1 MVWVMAGSQELDLIA
16 LHRRHRDQLLGMFV
30 RRTLD
35 VETALDLWAETFAQ
49 AVAGQKRF
57 KGDEDAAARWL
68 YTIAH
73 RQLAYYYRRG
83 YARKRAMQRLNL
95 ERPPSSEDLEA
106 ALLERAE
113 AERVRGE
120 LAAALAQLSP
130 KSRQAVELRVVEELP
145 FAEVAERMAI
155 KEPAARALVSR
166 ALRALAASL
175 DPETTTEEMAR

>member
-1 MVWVMAGSQELDLIA
+1 MVWVMAGPNTLDLLA
-16 LHRRHRDQLLGMFV
+16 LHRRHRDALLGMFV

-49 AVAGQKRF
+49 AVASQGRF
-57 KGDEDAAARWL
+57 RGDEDDAAKWL

-83 YARKRAMQRLNL
+83 YARKRAMQRLEL
-95 ERPPSSEDLEA
+95 ERPPASEDLEA
-106 ALLERAE
+106 ALMQRAE

-120 LAAALAQLSP
+120 LAVALAQLSP
-130 KSRQAVELRVVEELP
+130 KARQAVELRVVEELP
-145 FAEVAERMAI
+145 FTEVAERMAI

-166 ALRALAASL
+166 ALRALATNL
-175 DPETTTEEMAR
+175 DPEIITEGARS

>member
-1 MVWVMAGSQELDLIA
+1 MVWVMAGPNELDLLA
-16 LHRRHRDQLLGMFV
+16 LHRRHRDALLGMFV

-49 AVAGQKRF
+49 AIAGQRRF
-57 KGDEDAAARWL
+57 RGDEDDAARWL

-83 YARKRAMQRLNL
+83 YARQRAMQKLAL
-95 ERPPSSEDLEA
+95 ERPPASEDLEA
-106 ALLERAE
+106 ALLQRAE
-113 AERVRGE
+113 ADRVRGE
-120 LAAALAQLSP
+120 LTVALAQLSP
-130 KSRQAVELRVVEELP
+130 KARQAVELRVVDELP

-166 ALRALAASL
+166 GLRALATSL
-175 DPETTTEEMAR
+175 DPETLAEGANA

>member
-1 MVWVMAGSQELDLIA
+1 MVWLMAGPNHLDLVA
-16 LHRRHRDQLLGMFV
+16 LHRRHRDPLLGMFV

-49 AVAGQKRF
+49 AVASQSRF
-57 KGDEDAAARWL
+57 RGDQEDAAKWL

-83 YARKRAMQRLNL
+83 YARQRAMQRLHL
-95 ERPPSSEDLEA
+95 ERPPASEDLEA
-106 ALLERAE
+106 ALLQRAE

-120 LAAALAQLSP
+120 LAVALAQLSS
-130 KSRQAVELRVVEELP
+130 KARQAVELRVVEELS

-166 ALRALAASL
+166 ALRALATSL
-175 DPETTTEEMAR
+175 DPDVIVEGAPS